1 MCFTVRKINI
11 MLSLLLVVVCSWGQV
26 TDAKNFTIT
35 PQTVVKTNL
44 PKQAPCLFE
53 LQDILRE
60 RFGQSAIMGGLRAK
74 GNSVIELWTDS
85 ELEGKEHYIL
95 DISANKQ
102 IAPQHIE
109 KCKKLNLLPTSH
121 QTNRILYPGIIQ
133 LIPKSACTEVTHF
146 YPFQYYA

>member
-60 RFGQSAIMGGLRAK
+60 RFGQSAIMGGLRAQ
-74 GNSVIELWTDS
+74 GNSVIELWPDS

-133 LIPKSACTEVTHF
+133 LIPKSA
-146 YPFQYYA
+146 

>member
-85 ELEGKEHYIL
+85 EFEGKEHYIL

-109 KCKKLNLLPTSH
+109 KCKKPNIDSGDPISGFKEINISNLN
-121 QTNRILYPGIIQ
+121 QC
-133 LIPKSACTEVTHF
+133 KV
-146 YPFQYYA
+146 

>member
-11 MLSLLLVVVCSWGQV
+11 ILSLLLVVVCSWGQV

-133 LIPKSACTEVTHF
+133 LLPKSA
-146 YPFQYYA
+146 

>member
-11 MLSLLLVVVCSWGQV
+11 ILSLLLVVVCSWGQV

-85 ELEGKEHYIL
+85 ELEGKNIIYSIYRRTNKLLLNIL
-95 DISANKQ
+95 RNVKA
-102 IAPQHIE
+102 
-109 KCKKLNLLPTSH
+109 
-121 QTNRILYPGIIQ
+121 
-133 LIPKSACTEVTHF
+133 
-146 YPFQYYA
+146 

>member
-11 MLSLLLVVVCSWGQV
+11 MLSLLLVVVCSWGKV

-133 LIPKSACTEVTHF
+133 LIPKSA
-146 YPFQYYA
+146 

>member
-26 TDAKNFTIT
+26 TDAKSFTIT

-133 LIPKSACTEVTHF
+133 LIPKSA
-146 YPFQYYA
+146 

>member
-11 MLSLLLVVVCSWGQV
+11 ILSLLLVVVCSWGQV

-109 KCKKLNLLPTSH
+109 KCKQLNLLPTSH

-133 LIPKSACTEVTHF
+133 LIPKFA
-146 YPFQYYA
+146 

>member
-133 LIPKSACTEVTHF
+133 LIPISA
-146 YPFQYYA
+146 

>member
-95 DISANKQ
+95 DITANKQ

-133 LIPKSACTEVTHF
+133 LIPKSA
-146 YPFQYYA
+146 

>member
-133 LIPKSACTEVTHF
+133 LIPKA
-146 YPFQYYA
+146 A

>member
-1 MCFTVRKINI
+1 MCFNVRKINI
-11 MLSLLLVVVCSWGQV
+11 ILSLLLVVVCSWGQV

-44 PKQAPCLFE
+44 PKQALCLFE

-133 LIPKSACTEVTHF
+133 LIPKSA
-146 YPFQYYA
+146 

>member
-60 RFGQSAIMGGLRAK
+60 RFGQSAMMGGLRAK

-133 LIPKSACTEVTHF
+133 LIPKSA
-146 YPFQYYA
+146 

>member
-95 DISANKQ
+95 DISANKLL
-102 IAPQHIE
+102 
-109 KCKKLNLLPTSH
+109 LNILRNVKSLIFFRPVIRPTEFF
-121 QTNRILYPGIIQ
+121 
-133 LIPKSACTEVTHF
+133 IPE
-146 YPFQYYA
+146 

>member
-133 LIPKSACTEVTHF
+133 LIPKSA
-146 YPFQYYA
+146 

>member
-44 PKQAPCLFE
+44 PKQAPSLLE

-133 LIPKSACTEVTHF
+133 LIPKSA
-146 YPFQYYA
+146 

>member
-60 RFGQSAIMGGLRAK
+60 RFGQSAIVGGMRAT
-74 GNSVIELWTDS
+74 GNSVIELWTDV
-85 ELEGKEHYIL
+85 ELEGEAHYIL
-95 DISANKQ
+95 DISAKKLSIRGATQQSIQCGLKTLDKILQEETSNTANKQ
-102 IAPQHIE
+102 IAPRRIE
-109 KCKKLNLLPTSH
+109 NASDSICP
-121 QTNRILYPGIIQ
+121 
-133 LIPKSACTEVTHF
+133 
-146 YPFQYYA
+146 

>member
-11 MLSLLLVVVCSWGQV
+11 MLSLRLVVVWSWGQV

-133 LIPKSACTEVTHF
+133 LIPKSA
-146 YPFQYYA
+146 

>member
-95 DISANKQ
+95 DISENKQ

-133 LIPKSACTEVTHF
+133 LIPKSA
-146 YPFQYYA
+146 

>member
-85 ELEGKEHYIL
+85 ELEGKEHYIR

-133 LIPKSACTEVTHF
+133 LIPKSA
-146 YPFQYYA
+146 

>member
-133 LIPKSACTEVTHF
+133 LIPKSV
-146 YPFQYYA
+146 

>member
-85 ELEGKEHYIL
+85 ELEWKEHYIL

-133 LIPKSACTEVTHF
+133 LIPKSA
-146 YPFQYYA
+146 

>member
-102 IAPQHIE
+102 IAPQHIK

-133 LIPKSACTEVTHF
+133 LIPKSA
-146 YPFQYYA
+146 

>member
-85 ELEGKEHYIL
+85 GLEGKEHYIL

-133 LIPKSACTEVTHF
+133 LIPKSA
-146 YPFQYYA
+146 

>member
-1 MCFTVRKINI
+1 

-121 QTNRILYPGIIQ
+121 QTNRILYPGIIR
-133 LIPKSACTEVTHF
+133 LIPKSA
-146 YPFQYYA
+146 

>member
-11 MLSLLLVVVCSWGQV
+11 ILSLLLVVVCSWGQV

-44 PKQAPCLFE
+44 PKQALCLFE

-109 KCKKLNLLPTSH
+109 KYKKLNLLPTSH

-133 LIPKSACTEVTHF
+133 LIPKSA
-146 YPFQYYA
+146 

>member
-1 MCFTVRKINI
+1 

-133 LIPKSACTEVTHF
+133 QIPKSA
-146 YPFQYYA
+146 

>member
-35 PQTVVKTNL
+35 QQTVVKTNL

-133 LIPKSACTEVTHF
+133 LIPKSA
-146 YPFQYYA
+146 

>member
-11 MLSLLLVVVCSWGQV
+11 ILSLLLVVVCSWGQV

-85 ELEGKEHYIL
+85 ELEEKEHYIL

-133 LIPKSACTEVTHF
+133 LIPKSA
-146 YPFQYYA
+146 

>member
-85 ELEGKEHYIL
+85 DLEGKEHYIL

-133 LIPKSACTEVTHF
+133 LIPKSA
-146 YPFQYYA
+146 

>member
-1 MCFTVRKINI
+1 M
-11 MLSLLLVVVCSWGQV
+11 SLLLVLVCSWGQV

-133 LIPKSACTEVTHF
+133 LIPKSA
-146 YPFQYYA
+146 

>member
-11 MLSLLLVVVCSWGQV
+11 MLSLLLVVVCSWGQG
-26 TDAKNFTIT
+26 TDAKNFTIA

-133 LIPKSACTEVTHF
+133 LIPKSA
-146 YPFQYYA
+146 

>member
-35 PQTVVKTNL
+35 PQTVVKSNL

-133 LIPKSACTEVTHF
+133 LIPKSA
-146 YPFQYYA
+146 

>member
-109 KCKKLNLLPTSH
+109 KSKKLNLLPTSH

-133 LIPKSACTEVTHF
+133 LIPKSA
-146 YPFQYYA
+146 

>member
-11 MLSLLLVVVCSWGQV
+11 MLSLLVVVVCSWGQV

-133 LIPKSACTEVTHF
+133 LIPKSA
-146 YPFQYYA
+146 

>member
-44 PKQAPCLFE
+44 PKQAPCWFE
-53 LQDILRE
+53 WQDILRE

-133 LIPKSACTEVTHF
+133 LIPKSA
-146 YPFQYYA
+146 

>member
-11 MLSLLLVVVCSWGQV
+11 ILSLLLVVVCSWGQV
-26 TDAKNFTIT
+26 TDVKNFTIT

-133 LIPKSACTEVTHF
+133 LIPKFA
-146 YPFQYYA
+146 

>member
-1 MCFTVRKINI
+1 
-11 MLSLLLVVVCSWGQV
+11 MLYRQKNQYHVVAAVSGGMSWGQV

-133 LIPKSACTEVTHF
+133 LIPKSA
-146 YPFQYYA
+146 

>member
-35 PQTVVKTNL
+35 PQTVVKTYL

-109 KCKKLNLLPTSH
+109 KCKKLNLLPVIRPTEFF
-121 QTNRILYPGIIQ
+121 
-133 LIPKSACTEVTHF
+133 IPE
-146 YPFQYYA
+146 

>member
-1 MCFTVRKINI
+1 MCFTVSKINI

-133 LIPKSACTEVTHF
+133 LIPKSA
-146 YPFQYYA
+146 